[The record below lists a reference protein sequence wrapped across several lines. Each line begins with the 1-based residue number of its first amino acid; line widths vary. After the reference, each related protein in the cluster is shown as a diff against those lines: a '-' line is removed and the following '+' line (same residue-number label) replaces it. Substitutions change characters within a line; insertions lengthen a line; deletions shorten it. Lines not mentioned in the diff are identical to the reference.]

1 MSKCCWQGESRV
13 TYSEVK
19 MLIFKHKGGYE

>member
-1 MSKCCWQGESRV
+1 MSKCCWQGESKI